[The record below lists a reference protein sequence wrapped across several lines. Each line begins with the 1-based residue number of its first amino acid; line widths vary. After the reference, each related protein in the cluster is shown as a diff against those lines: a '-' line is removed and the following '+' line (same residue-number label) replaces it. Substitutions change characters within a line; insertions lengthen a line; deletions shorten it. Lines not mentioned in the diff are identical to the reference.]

1 MKSTAE
7 AIESPA
13 LPLKRVNDIHGSH
26 SLTASVL
33 SVGHSVANDILE
45 EDLENAT
52 CLLVDETADSL
63 DASSSCQTAN
73 GRLGDALDVVA
84 KDLPVPLG
92 ASFAQPL
99 SSFASS

>member
-1 MKSTAE
+1 M
-7 AIESPA
+7 
-13 LPLKRVNDIHGSH
+13 PLERKNDIRGSD

-33 SVGHSVANDILE
+33 SVGHSVTNDILE

-52 CLLVDETADSL
+52 CLLIDETADSL
-63 DASSSCQTAN
+63 DTSSSCQTAN
-73 GRLGDALDVVA
+73 DRLGDALNVVA

-99 SSFASS
+99 SSFAAS